1 MERWLRCALLFA
13 ASKKLRTKRPGV
25 YPLIE
30 RERESRLNNQRAIL
44 HVVLSKPSLNHHHGC
59 SAAACCSTGPGR
71 DARGAGVAEQETN
84 IPAPPVRA
92 VVVAPPGR
100 RRGAPAR
107 RPPRADRAGEGG
119 RGVVARRR
127 TTRDRRRLSLSWSSG
142 TGDARAGLGVERRGG
157 RKATSR
163 RAPAGPC
170 GRGAAAAALESSVL
184 SGRAAEAARRN
195 ARRGR
200 SVFACSVGG
209 MPGVRTDPR
218 L

>member
-92 VVVAPPGR
+92 VVVALPGR

-119 RGVVARRR
+119 RGVAARRR
-127 TTRDRRRLSLSWSSG
+127 TTRDRRRLSLLELRDGRRESG
-142 TGDARAGLGVERRGG
+142 A
-157 RKATSR
+157 
-163 RAPAGPC
+163 
-170 GRGAAAAALESSVL
+170 
-184 SGRAAEAARRN
+184 
-195 ARRGR
+195 RGR
-200 SVFACSVGG
+200 EEMRAQGDVS
-209 MPGVRTDPR
+209 
-218 L
+218 